1 MKSGKYEVRAKGH
14 GASFMPMEVTL
25 SEDEIEDIKVDAKG
39 ETKGVADEVFRRL
52 PEEIV
57 KNQTLNVDTVSGATI
72 SSHGVIDGVA
82 SAISK
87 AGGDPDEWK
96 KRAKPAEQREKD
108 ETYTTDVVIV
118 GAGGAGLA
126 AAARS
131 I

>member
-1 MKSGKYEVRAKGH
+1 MKSGKYNVKAQGH

-25 SEDEIEDIKVDAKG
+25 SENKIEDIKVDAKG

-57 KNQTLNVDTVSGATI
+57 ENQTLNVDTVSGATI

-82 SAISK
+82 LAISE

-96 KRAKPAEQREKD
+96 NRAKPK
-108 ETYTTDVVIV
+108 
-118 GAGGAGLA
+118 
-126 AAARS
+126 
-131 I
+131 

>member
-1 MKSGKYEVRAKGH
+1 M
-14 GASFMPMEVTL
+14 
-25 SEDEIEDIKVDAKG
+25 
-39 ETKGVADEVFRRL
+39 ADEVFRRL

-82 SAISK
+82 AAISE

-108 ETYTTDVVIV
+108 ETYTTDVAIV

-126 AAARS
+126 AAAARS
-131 I
+131 INIIKKLLCLKNSHKLVVIPVVQVVQ

>member
-1 MKSGKYEVRAKGH
+1 MKSGKYNVKAQGH

-25 SEDEIEDIKVDAKG
+25 SENKIEDIKVDAKG

-57 KNQTLNVDTVSGATI
+57 ENQTLNVDTVSGATI

-82 SAISK
+82 LAISE

-96 KRAKPAEQREKD
+96 TELNQRNKELKMRL
-108 ETYTTDVVIV
+108 IQ
-118 GAGGAGLA
+118 LML
-126 AAARS
+126 
-131 I
+131 

>member
-1 MKSGKYEVRAKGH
+1 
-14 GASFMPMEVTL
+14 
-25 SEDEIEDIKVDAKG
+25 
-39 ETKGVADEVFRRL
+39 
-52 PEEIV
+52 
-57 KNQTLNVDTVSGATI
+57 
-72 SSHGVIDGVA
+72 VIDGVA
-82 SAISK
+82 TAISE

-131 I
+131 INIIKRLLCLKNSHKLVVIPVVLVAQ

>member
-87 AGGDPDEWK
+87 AGGALMSGKNVPSLQNKEK
-96 KRAKPAEQREKD
+96 KTKHILL
-108 ETYTTDVVIV
+108 T
-118 GAGGAGLA
+118 L
-126 AAARS
+126 
-131 I
+131 